1 MAFRPVPTERA
12 KQTDD
17 QEDAALGSRRGDELP
32 DELRRRE
39 DRLAVIEAAMERLE
53 AEAREKAE
61 AQQGHQIIVEAEGTT
76 DANDKQQAGAMATK
90 TRETL
95 ESAGIAF
102 LKAPEEPS
110 GQPQQAEQEQKHHQA
125 SRDPVAG
132 SAARVQIA
140 VSPPAVAARPPR
152 SPSLA
157 SSVGLIGG
165 SAAHLQTVTSAAA
178 E

>member
-1 MAFRPVPTERA
+1 MAFHPVPTERA

-32 DELRRRE
+32 DELKRRE

-61 AQQGHQIIVEAEGTT
+61 AQQGHQIIVGADVTT

-102 LKAPEEPS
+102 PKAPEEPS
-110 GQPQQAEQEQKHHQA
+110 GQPQQAEQEQKHHQV
-125 SRDPVAG
+125 SREPVAG
-132 SAARVQIA
+132 S
-140 VSPPAVAARPPR
+140 PPEFKLPFRHQQ
-152 SPSLA
+152 SLPDHPVRRRLHQVLA
-157 SSVGLIGG
+157 LSEVPLPTCK
-165 SAAHLQTVTSAAA
+165 TVTSAAA